1 MLGALEEGE
10 TSCSGWVFL
19 THHCP
24 VLLHTKN
31 RRTFGEVMDLLHSL
45 VATASTGDINS
56 EGVGSDVA
64 PATG

>member
-10 TSCSGWVFL
+10 TSCSGWVFV

-45 VATASTGDINS
+45 VATEIN
-56 EGVGSDVA
+56 G
-64 PATG
+64 